1 MARLRDARV
10 LVIGLTILSY
20 LSVGPIIFAAGLN
33 VKYSGWIFA
42 ALPSLLSASVLWL
55 YARYRQFPRIKS
67 MAECLLAGPL
77 LAIAALFFSYAAM
90 RLNKPLADAWLSKTD
105 QNLGLDWWAFMHM
118 VDSHPVLAQS
128 LGKAY
133 ETFSTQLL
141 LIPAVLCL
149 LGQQSRAYMMVMSF
163 ALICYTESF
172 IAIWF
177 PGMGTYPTYNLAA
190 DLPTYINTSL
200 GYGSISELE
209 AVRSK
214 PDFVLDVNT
223 AAGIICFPSGH
234 AAVAALCVWA
244 GWSMPYARYP
254 LLGLNILMAVAA
266 VTHGSHYFID
276 IPAGIGVAII
286 VIAAVSAAASKSVKP
301 APPTLQSDAYPQ
313 THRKL
318 AG

>member
-1 MARLRDARV
+1 
-10 LVIGLTILSY
+10 
-20 LSVGPIIFAAGLN
+20 
-33 VKYSGWIFA
+33 
-42 ALPSLLSASVLWL
+42 
-55 YARYRQFPRIKS
+55 
-67 MAECLLAGPL
+67 
-77 LAIAALFFSYAAM
+77 M
-90 RLNKPLADAWLSKTD
+90 RLNKPIADTWLSQID
-105 QNLGLDWWAFMHM
+105 QSLGLDWWAFMRLI
-118 VDSHPVLAQS
+118 DSHPVVAQS

-141 LIPAVLCL
+141 LIPVVLCL
-149 LGQQSRAYMMVMSF
+149 LGQQSRAYVMIISF

-177 PGMGTYPTYNLAA
+177 PAMGTYPTYNLAA

-200 GYGSISELE
+200 GYAFISELE
-209 AVRSK
+209 AVRNKS
-214 PDFVLDVNT
+214 DFVLDVDN
-223 AAGIICFPSGH
+223 AAGIIGFPSGH

-254 LLGLNILMAVAA
+254 LLGLNILMAMAA

-301 APPTLQSDAYPQ
+301 AQPALQSDAYPQ
-313 THRKL
+313 KRKML
-318 AG
+318 AGLARYGQTLRRNYRASR